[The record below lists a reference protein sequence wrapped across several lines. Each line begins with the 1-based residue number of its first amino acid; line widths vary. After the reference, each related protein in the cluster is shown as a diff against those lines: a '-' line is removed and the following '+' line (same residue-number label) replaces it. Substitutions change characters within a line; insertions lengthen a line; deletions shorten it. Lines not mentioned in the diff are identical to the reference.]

1 MSQDEK
7 HKKVLALISFLQ
19 VYLDNN
25 VKSSFNDL
33 TFSRENMIRD
43 FLNVFEDKDHQ
54 YINSNQHRYN
64 YPAIDLYSKGHDR
77 VIQVTTIADA
87 KKVRKTEDTYGRH
100 GFSHKELVVIGFVK
114 HTKPNSRFASVVGHE
129 YLSDKAKYGT
139 KEQRNKVIDIM
150 EEHVPW
156 NLLSPYTDQMC
167 YQVVYRVIR
176 RDAVLHD
183 CRSEGSYEDMVGGL
197 KEIKEII
204 NAGKIKGKEIRAKA
218 LSNYGSDVQDALADI
233 DYDLS
238 TIIKIC
244 NRSKND
250 SGGHM
255 VCLNA
260 KERVK
265 VDKLK
270 QEIIQKADQ
279 LTYSLGI
286 KVQQNSSDEE

>member
-1 MSQDEK
+1 
-7 HKKVLALISFLQ
+7 LISFLQ

-33 TFSRENMIRD
+33 TFSLENMIRD

-87 KKVRKTEDTYGRH
+87 KKVRKTEDTYSRH
-100 GFSHKELVVIGFVK
+100 GFSDNELVVIGFVK
-114 HTKPNSRFASVVGHE
+114 NTKPTSYFASVVGHD

-139 KEQRNKVIDIM
+139 TEQRNKVIGVM

-197 KEIKEII
+197 KGIKEII
-204 NAGKIKGKEIRAKA
+204 NTGKIKGKEIRAKA
-218 LSNYGSDVQDALADI
+218 LANYGSDVQDALADI

-250 SGGHM
+250 NGGYM
-255 VCLNA
+255 VYLNA
-260 KERVK
+260 KERMK

-270 QEIIQKADQ
+270 QEIIQKADK
-279 LTYSLGI
+279 LAHFLDI